1 MTDLQCPA
9 TAVLLAHGTPPPLWL
24 ARLPVAGRFAAEGGS
39 AVLTLVTDTADLYRG
54 ETFTVSAPAADIA
67 EALRRQGIVGHPPAV
82 VAVDSSGWTLLQD
95 S

>member
-9 TAVLLAHGTPPPLWL
+9 TVVLLANGAPPPPWL
-24 ARLPVAGRFAAEGGS
+24 ARLPVA
-39 AVLTLVTDTADLYRG
+39 
-54 ETFTVSAPAADIA
+54 AADIA
-67 EALRRQGIVGHPPAV
+67 EALRRHGLDAKPPAL